1 MASDQRLY
9 INEAMSGNNTNH
21 KTSFPPKTYLPDLTA
36 DLTVRTDWSI
46 NELNSRVN
54 E

>member
-1 MASDQRLY
+1 MAFDQRLY
-9 INEAMSGNNTNH
+9 INEAMSGNNNNH
-21 KTSFPPKTYLPDLTA
+21 KTSFFPTCLPDLTA